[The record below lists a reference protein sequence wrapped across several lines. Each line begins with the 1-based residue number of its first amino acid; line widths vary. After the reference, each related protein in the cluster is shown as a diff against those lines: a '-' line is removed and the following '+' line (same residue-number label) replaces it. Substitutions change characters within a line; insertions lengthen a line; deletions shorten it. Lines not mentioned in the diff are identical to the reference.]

1 MAWSVSAA
9 SLVLVLA
16 DLSGAPTSDGGA
28 RAQALISQGV
38 ELRRQGKDDE
48 ALKVFEEAQRISPSP
63 RGLGQ
68 LGLAEQATGRWA
80 EADRDVNAALL
91 QTDDSWVLKNQGV
104 LQEALREIARH
115 VGSVRLAGSPS
126 GASVYIND
134 KLVGALPL
142 DQRVTAGE
150 LMVRVA
156 AEGYVPLERRVVV
169 EAGKKAAVLLDLPV
183 ARQGTTVS
191 AAAPAAPPAAALVSQ
206 APREG
211 APAAAPTPER
221 APLYERPA
229 VWIIAGAVVVLGA
242 VALALTAGRRDT
254 YPTPSLGSQQY

>member
-16 DLSGAPTSDGGA
+16 DLSGTPTSDGGA
-28 RAQALISQGV
+28 KAQALIDQGV

-80 EADRDVNAALL
+80 EADRDLNAALL
-91 QTDDSWVLKNQGV
+91 QTNDAWVLKSQAV
-104 LQEALREIARH
+104 LQEALGEIARH

-134 KLVGALPL
+134 KLVGTLPL

-150 LMVRVA
+150 VLVRVA
-156 AEGYVPLERRVVV
+156 AEGYVPLERKVAV
-169 EAGKKAAVLLDLPV
+169 EAGKKAAAQFDLPV
-183 ARQGTTVS
+183 ARQGT
-191 AAAPAAPPAAALVSQ
+191 AAPALVARAPREEAPAAPP
-206 APREG
+206 
-211 APAAAPTPER
+211 PTQES
-221 APLYERPA
+221 APLYKRPA
-229 VWIIAGAVVVLGA
+229 VWIVAGAVVVLGA
-242 VALALTAGRRDT
+242 VALALTVGRRDT